1 MHTQEWRIRQREQ
14 RQEVSGDFLQCRDP
28 AIDTWYNEA
37 AAERDCTSDCPEVP
51 NEELVGLTIRTLED
65 LEEDQERD
73 RTEEAIWAY
82 YH

>member
-1 MHTQEWRIRQREQ
+1 MHTQEWRVRQREQ
-14 RQEVSGDFLQCRDP
+14 RQEVSGDFLQCRDL
-28 AIDTWYNEA
+28 AIDAWYNEIA
-37 AAERDCTSDCPEVP
+37 TERDCESDCPEIP

-73 RTEEAIWAY
+73 RTEEALWAY

>member
-1 MHTQEWRIRQREQ
+1 MHTQEWRQRQRER
-14 RQEVSGDFLQCRDP
+14 RQEAHGDYLTCRDP
-28 AIDTWYNEA
+28 ALDDWLLAA
-37 AAERDCTSDCPEVP
+37 AAERDCPEDCPELAD
-51 NEELVGLTIRTLED
+51 EELVGLTIRTLED